1 MAFPFMDMRQK
12 GGCDGWVKTTLAAA
26 EGVANGRD

>member
-12 GGCDGWVKTTLAAA
+12 GGCDGWAQTRRAAV
-26 EGVANGRD
+26 EGEPNGRD